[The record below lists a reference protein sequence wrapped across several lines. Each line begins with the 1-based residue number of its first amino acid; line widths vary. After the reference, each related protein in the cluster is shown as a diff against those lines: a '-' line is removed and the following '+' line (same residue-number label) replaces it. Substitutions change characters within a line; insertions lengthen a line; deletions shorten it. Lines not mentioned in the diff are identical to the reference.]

1 MIETLAVKNVADL
14 VTGETLSG
22 GQDLNTAI
30 LILQLNQ
37 VQIIFIFEVFMFPM
51 VFRSWHQ
58 IVSTK

>member
-14 VTGETLSG
+14 VTGETLSS

-37 VQIIFIFEVFMFPM
+37 VQIIFIFEVFMFSI

>member
-14 VTGETLSG
+14 VTGETLSS

-37 VQIIFIFEVFMFPM
+37 VQIIFIFEVFMFSM